1 MGDNFTECKNG
12 KIIFCSKPRVKN
24 KFLQKIVVKLFGYDF
39 LYKEKHIVS
48 SDFTIKSFD
57 ADTMSIDN

>member
-1 MGDNFTECKNG
+1 MGDDFTNYKNG
-12 KIIFCSKPRVKN
+12 NLIFYSKPKVKN
-24 KFLQKIVVKLFGYDF
+24 IFLQKIIAKIFGYDF

-57 ADTMSIDN
+57 SNTM

>member
-1 MGDNFTECKNG
+1 MGDDFTNYKNG
-12 KIIFCSKPRVKN
+12 NLIFYSKPRVKN

-39 LYKEKHIVS
+39 LYKEKHIDS

-57 ADTMSIDN
+57 SNTM

>member
-1 MGDNFTECKNG
+1 MGDDFKNYKNG
-12 KIIFCSKPRVKN
+12 NLIFYSKPKVKN
-24 KFLQKIVVKLFGYDF
+24 IFLQKIVVKLFGYDF

-57 ADTMSIDN
+57 SNTM

>member
-1 MGDNFTECKNG
+1 MGDDFTNYKNG
-12 KIIFCSKPRVKN
+12 NLIFYSKPRVKN

-48 SDFTIKSFD
+48 SDFTIKSFY
-57 ADTMSIDN
+57 